1 MNKTPLS
8 DLLPILSHRH
18 SVNIYCKKSPVA
30 EKLLVAAF
38 AFSLSSAY
46 TSSVFSKINPVPSF
60 FYLKSFLWKG
70 RLTVKVSKKNID

>member
-1 MNKTPLS
+1 MINIVKKICDGKFMNKTPLS

-38 AFSLSSAY
+38 AF
-46 TSSVFSKINPVPSF
+46 
-60 FYLKSFLWKG
+60 
-70 RLTVKVSKKNID
+70 